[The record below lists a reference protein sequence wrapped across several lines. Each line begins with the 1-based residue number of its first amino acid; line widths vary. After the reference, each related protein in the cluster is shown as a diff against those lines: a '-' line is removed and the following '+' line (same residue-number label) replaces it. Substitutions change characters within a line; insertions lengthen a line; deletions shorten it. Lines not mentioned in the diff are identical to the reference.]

1 MDDSDDQPSA
11 PGGAGYWFTPVPI
24 YLIEA
29 SIDPDSPVNGPAIV
43 LWAHLHRHY
52 AWRRRMF
59 PAHSTLA
66 KETGQSDSAVR
77 RQLNALRDAG
87 ALAWGAKYSQK
98 GRTSND
104 YALAL
109 QRPFEFDRE
118 IDSEVTV
125 KNDSHPPV
133 AVKNDGGVEVKNDRH
148 PTVKNERVVEEHR
161 VSEDS
166 LSPCVPQQAQ
176 EPSAAPAERE
186 TTAQK
191 AIRRTGLIERAD
203 EDTFIAWATRK
214 FDIRQPGWWRSCA
227 DDIPE
232 HAHTWLAQRAQ
243 PAAPKSSGERC
254 TTCSTIAPVALTD
267 RDKPYCAACVAT
279 CTSCHTTQP
288 EDQLAHGECHPC
300 RTARSSAA

>member
-1 MDDSDDQPSA
+1 MGDSEDQPSA

-29 SIDPDSPVNGPAIV
+29 SIDPESPVNGPAIV

-87 ALAWGAKYSQK
+87 ALTWGANYSQR
-98 GRTSND
+98 GRSSND

-109 QRPFEFDRE
+109 QTPFDFDR
-118 IDSEVTV
+118 EVTV

-133 AVKNDGGVEVKNDRH
+133 TVKSDGGVEVKSDGH

-166 LSPCVPQQAQ
+166 LSSPTSPAAQ
-176 EPSAAPAERE
+176 TPPAAGERE
-186 TTAQK
+186 IDPLVQKLMTDHDATEDEATAVVAQVRRENRIKSLVSWANSATGALDIKQRLYEVRHRAAQPSK
-191 AIRRTGLIERAD
+191 A
-203 EDTFIAWATRK
+203 
-214 FDIRQPGWWRSCA
+214 
-227 DDIPE
+227 
-232 HAHTWLAQRAQ
+232 AQ
-243 PAAPKSSGERC
+243 PARPLPQWCGDLDCDEETRFRHHTVNGIPYSG
-254 TTCSTIAPVALTD
+254 P
-267 RDKPYCAACVAT
+267 
-279 CTSCHTTQP
+279 CH
-288 EDQLAHGECHPC
+288 CHPDHQED
-300 RTARSSAA
+300 TAA

>member
-1 MDDSDDQPSA
+1 MDDSEDQPSA

-29 SIDPDSPVNGPAIV
+29 SIDPESPVNGPAIV

-87 ALAWGAKYSQK
+87 ALTWGANYSQR
-98 GRTSND
+98 GRSSND

-109 QRPFEFDRE
+109 QTPFDFDR
-118 IDSEVTV
+118 EVTV

-133 AVKNDGGVEVKNDRH
+133 AVKSDGGVEVKSDGH

-166 LSPCVPQQAQ
+166 LSSQVPQQTRQ
-176 EPSAAPAERE
+176 PPAASGERE

-191 AIRRTGLIERAD
+191 AIRRTGLIDRAD
-203 EDTFIAWATRK
+203 EEAFIAWATRK

-232 HAHTWLAQRAQ
+232 HAATWLALREQPRAASK
-243 PAAPKSSGERC
+243 PTGARC
-254 TTCSTIAPVALTD
+254 SCCSTIAPAACTY
-267 RDKPYCAACVAT
+267 RGQSYCASCTAT
-279 CTSCHTTQP
+279 CTGCQTP
-288 EDQLAHGECHPC
+288 MPADQLHAGECHPC
-300 RTARSSAA
+300 RTARSPAA